1 MQAEKLGTM
10 LNIVG
15 TMVLL
20 SGCATA
26 PVSDAQDP
34 WEDWNRKV
42 QGFNDRVDDYVM
54 KPVARGYR
62 WITPSFV
69 DMGVTNFFSNIGDI
83 RVFINDALQGKLTL
97 TGMDSARFLV
107 NTVAGV
113 GGLFDVASEINLPRH
128 VEDFDQTL
136 GYWGMPAGPYL
147 VLPLLGPSSSRGVL
161 GLLGD
166 VATNPISYTG
176 LYVAPVYVS
185 RAVSGGL
192 GALNAADLR
201 ADNLETEKI
210 ASEAAIDRY
219 GFFRGAYFSQRDYL
233 INDGKV
239 ADDDVLNLDEMDEK
253 LSPAN
258 PQ

>member
-1 MQAEKLGTM
+1 MQAGKLSSI
-10 LNIVG
+10 LNIAAAA
-15 TMVLL
+15 VLL
-20 SGCATA
+20 SGCATL
-26 PVSDAQDP
+26 PVSDARDP
-34 WEDWNRKV
+34 WEGWNRKV
-42 QGFNDRVDDYVM
+42 QVFNDRVDDYVM

-69 DMGVTNFFSNIGDI
+69 DRGVTNFFSNIADI
-83 RVFINDALQGKLTL
+83 RVFINDALQAKVLL

-113 GGLFDVASEINLPRH
+113 GGLFDVASEIGLPKH
-128 VEDFDQTL
+128 KEDFDQTL
-136 GYWGMPAGPYL
+136 GYWGLPSGPYL
-147 VLPLLGPSSSRGVL
+147 VLPLLGPSTPRGVL

-176 LYVAPVYVS
+176 VYLTPAFTS
-185 RAVSGGL
+185 TAVSTGL
-192 GALNAADLR
+192 GALNAADMR

-233 INDGKV
+233 INDGNV
-239 ADDDVLNLDEMDEK
+239 SPEDELNLDEAEEN
-253 LSPAN
+253 LSPVS
-258 PQ
+258 PY